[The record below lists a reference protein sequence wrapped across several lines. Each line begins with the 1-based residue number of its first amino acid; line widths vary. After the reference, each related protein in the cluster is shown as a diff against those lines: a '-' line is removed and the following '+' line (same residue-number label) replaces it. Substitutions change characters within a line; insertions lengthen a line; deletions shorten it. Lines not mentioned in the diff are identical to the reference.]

1 VKFTLGMDAA
11 RLGVDGLRGGFT
23 VRHVSMYNF
32 TSGVNVGTIP
42 AFTTGDI
49 TLGYALPALRSQ
61 LNFSLQNLFS
71 CTNGTSTPNVWI
83 AAGRPAVYSPTGECG
98 FGKKHIEMLN
108 APAVGTMAFLGIR
121 WER

>member
-1 VKFTLGMDAA
+1 MGAA

-23 VRHVSMYNF
+23 VRHVSKYDF
-32 TSGVNVGTIP
+32 TSGVNVGVIP
-42 AFTTGDI
+42 TFTTGDVN
-49 TLGYALPALRSQ
+49 LGYALPALGAH

-71 CTNGTSTPNVWI
+71 CTGGTSTPNGLI
-83 AAGRPAVYSPTGECG
+83 AAGRRAIYTATGECG

-108 APAVGTMAFLGIR
+108 APPVGTMAFVGIR